1 MFKNH
6 YHAPLLLE
14 FVYLRSLNIMW
25 KITIKRRVNVLL
37 VYL

>member
-1 MFKNH
+1 MLKNR
-6 YHAPLLLE
+6 YHAPLLLQ
-14 FVYLRSLNIMW
+14 FLYLRSLNIMW